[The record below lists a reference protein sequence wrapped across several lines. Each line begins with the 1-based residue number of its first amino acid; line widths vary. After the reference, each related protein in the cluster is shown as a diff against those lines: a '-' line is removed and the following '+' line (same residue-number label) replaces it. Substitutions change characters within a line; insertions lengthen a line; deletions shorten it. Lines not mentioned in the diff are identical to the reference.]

1 MERWPR
7 SFYFDAH
14 GARSF
19 QIGPAWSFV
28 HDAVF
33 QTMSIR
39 VHNPES
45 VNEQR
50 SVIPAPPQPHH
61 LSTMDLTGSGIE
73 NSCTDHLCC
82 KFFFS
87 KHPKSF
93 FMWRKK
99 NTCFSGPSPSLSG
112 RNVIQEPCTE
122 KEPGTKTGLTR
133 QMFDDDASSSQED
146 NDVSLSSLSARKK
159 FRKDKWNQIKVQCKY
174 ETPN

>member
-1 MERWPR
+1 MPY
-7 SFYFDAH
+7 SPYNHIFGFTGCFYADTSLDESSAEPFASCKEFTSAKLHKVDGKSS
-14 GARSF
+14 GAWKDG
-19 QIGPAWSFV
+19 QGPSTSTHMV
-28 HDAVF
+28 HEVFKLARPGALYATRF

-99 NTCFSGPSPSLSG
+99 ILVFQAPLLPSVAG
-112 RNVIQEPCTE
+112 
-122 KEPGTKTGLTR
+122 
-133 QMFDDDASSSQED
+133 M
-146 NDVSLSSLSARKK
+146 
-159 FRKDKWNQIKVQCKY
+159 
-174 ETPN
+174 